1 MRVLQCLRSKALAS
15 KQSRGSVVLPHFI
28 KEETMS
34 TEFVDDVK
42 IDEKITL
49 GLDVPKQYKVIMLND
64 DGTPMDF
71 VTSILSVIFKHSEET
86 SKKIMLTIHDGGS
99 AVVGI
104 YTYEIAEQKTIEAT
118 TLSRDN
124 GFPLQIR
131 LEQE

>member
-1 MRVLQCLRSKALAS
+1 
-15 KQSRGSVVLPHFI
+15 
-28 KEETMS
+28 
-34 TEFVDDVK
+34 
-42 IDEKITL
+42 
-49 GLDVPKQYKVIMLND
+49 
-64 DGTPMDF
+64 
-71 VTSILSVIFKHSEET
+71 
-86 SKKIMLTIHDGGS
+86 MLTIHDEGS

>member
-1 MRVLQCLRSKALAS
+1 
-15 KQSRGSVVLPHFI
+15 
-28 KEETMS
+28 MS

-86 SKKIMLTIHDGGS
+86 SKKIMLTIHGEGS

-124 GFPLQIR
+124 GFPLQMR
-131 LEQE
+131 LEQEE